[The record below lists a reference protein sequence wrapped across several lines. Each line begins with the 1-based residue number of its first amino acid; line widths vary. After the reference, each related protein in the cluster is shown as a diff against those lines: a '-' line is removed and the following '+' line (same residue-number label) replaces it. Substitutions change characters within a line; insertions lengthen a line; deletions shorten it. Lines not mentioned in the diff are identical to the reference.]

1 MKLIRRLTAA
11 LVGLCLTVA
20 SAEAATKLA
29 IGYTMN
35 SEAAPIYVAKMAGI
49 FDKHGLDVEL
59 VPIAVNSTLP
69 AALISDSIQLGTIS
83 PTVFIQAVQNGLE
96 LRGVSGMTVTA
107 QNGSRVGVMAREG
120 SGITSLADLKGK
132 TLGVPGIAAVLDI
145 MARRLIIEAGIDVNA
160 ITYTETPFPVQ
171 ADVLKNGTV
180 DAVVTVDPFL
190 SRIERAGIGKPIANL
205 LEGIPDGQLAQFFA
219 ASSSWAEANPEA
231 IKAFRAAMDEAIQ
244 MTLTQP
250 DYAREAIG
258 NFVKLPPE
266 VLKTVALPTPD
277 AKLTAEQLEWW
288 AQVMQKQDL
297 ISDEFSAG
305 DLILQR

>member
-1 MKLIRRLTAA
+1 MKLIRRMTAA
-11 LVGLCLTVA
+11 LAGLCLTVA
-20 SAEAATKLA
+20 SAEAATKLM

-35 SEAAPIYVAKMAGI
+35 SEAAPIYVGKMAGI

-69 AALISDSIQLGTIS
+69 AALISDSVQLGTIS

-96 LRGVSGMTVTA
+96 LTGVSGMTVTS
-107 QNGSRVGVMAREG
+107 QTGSRVGIVAREG
-120 SGITSLADLKGK
+120 SGITSLADLQGK
-132 TLGVPGIAAVLDI
+132 TVGVPGISAVLDI
-145 MARRLIIEAGIDVNA
+145 MARRLIIEAGVDVNA
-160 ITYTETPFPVQ
+160 ISYTETSFPVQ

-190 SRIERAGIGKPIANL
+190 SRIESAGIGKPIANL
-205 LEGIPDGQLAQFFA
+205 LDGIPDGQLAQFFA
-219 ASSSWAEANPEA
+219 ASSSWAEANPEVV
-231 IKAFRAAMDEAIQ
+231 KAFRAAMIEAIQ
-244 MTLTQP
+244 MTVTQP

-277 AKLTAEQLEWW
+277 ARLTADQLEWW

-297 ISDEFSAG
+297 ISGEFSAG
-305 DLILQR
+305 ELILQQ